1 MASRD
6 WHPSLAMLEHS
17 SRIGPKAV
25 FASCLLGLV
34 AAQAAQAQV
43 PAATAAP
50 PVISAPAP
58 MLTRGPDGHVTVRA
72 TRIAEPMSIDGRLD
86 EGAYRTV
93 PSITDFIQ
101 QEPSEGAPVT
111 EKTEAWILYDDTT
124 IYVACRCWD
133 ANPDRIVANDMRRD
147 SPNVNQHDSFG
158 VQFDP
163 FNDGR
168 GGFFFYTTPV
178 GGVRDAMTSDARANN
193 DWNTVWEWKASR
205 SGDGW
210 IAEIAIPFKSLR
222 YRPGP
227 NQTWGVQV
235 RRLIRSKNERVHLT
249 KLSAA
254 WGSGAWNHM
263 THAATLVG
271 IETPPAS
278 LNIEFKPYGIAR
290 LTTDRLSRPAVRNDF
305 DPDAGFDVKYG
316 VTKSLTFDFTYNTD
330 FAQVEADEA
339 QVNLTR
345 FALSLPEKRE
355 FFLEGGGI
363 FTFGTVTG
371 ASADD
376 APLIF
381 YSRRIG
387 LSDGRPLPVVGGGRL
402 TGKAGPWSVGAIN
415 IEVDDAA
422 DAGVEQTNFT
432 VLRLKRNILRRSSI
446 GGIYTRRSISTIA
459 PGANDVWGLDATLG
473 FFEHLN
479 VGGYVAQSRTADL
492 RGEDLNY
499 RGQFVYDGDRY
510 GLTLDRQVAGANFNP
525 EVGFMR
531 RQDFRSSVAL
541 GRFSPR
547 TRGNRVVRK
556 WIYEGGVTYIT
567 DNDNQLESRAVA
579 GEFRAELHT
588 SDAIAVRYERLHE
601 FLPEDFPLEGIA
613 IPSGGYSFGNAVIS
627 YTAGQ
632 QHRLSGT
639 GAFETGGFFG
649 GRRRTAEFTGRLEVT
664 PRLGIEPN
672 ISFNWIDVPQGSV
685 TTTVVGG
692 RATLSI
698 TPRMFV
704 AALGQ
709 YSSSST
715 SVLANVRFRWEY
727 QPGSE
732 LFLVYTEG
740 RSTFPSSGTELQ
752 SRGVVLKINRLFRF

>member
-1 MASRD
+1 MR
-6 WHPSLAMLEHS
+6 
-17 SRIGPKAV
+17 
-25 FASCLLGLV
+25 
-34 AAQAAQAQV
+34 
-43 PAATAAP
+43 
-50 PVISAPAP
+50 
-58 MLTRGPDGHVTVRA
+58 
-72 TRIAEPMSIDGRLD
+72 IDGRLD
-86 EGAYRTV
+86 EGAYRNV
-93 PSITDFIQ
+93 PSITDFVQ

-111 EKTEAWILYDDTT
+111 EKTEAWILFDDTN

-205 SGDGW
+205 SEQGW

-222 YRPGP
+222 YKPGRE
-227 NQTWGVQV
+227 QTWGVQV

-271 IETPPAS
+271 LETPPAS
-278 LNIEFKPYGIAR
+278 LNIELKPYGIAR
-290 LTTDRLSRPAVRNDF
+290 LTTDALSRPAVRNDF

-371 ASADD
+371 ARAED

-387 LSDGRPLPVVGGGRL
+387 LSGGRPLPVVGGGRL
-402 TGKAGPWSVGAIN
+402 TGKAGPWSIGAIN
-415 IEVDDAA
+415 IEVDDVKDVGA
-422 DAGVEQTNFT
+422 EQTNFT

-459 PGANDVWGLDATLG
+459 PGANDVWGVDATLG
-473 FFEHLN
+473 FFEHLD
-479 VGGYVAQSRTADL
+479 VGGYIAQSRTADL

-499 RGQFVYDGDRY
+499 RGQVVYDGDRY
-510 GLTLDRQVAGANFNP
+510 GLTIDRQVAGANFNP
-525 EVGFMR
+525 ELGFMR
-531 RQDFRSSVAL
+531 REDFRSSVAL

-556 WIYEGGVTYIT
+556 WISEAGVTYIT
-567 DNDNQLESRAVA
+567 DNDNQLESRAVT
-579 GEFRAELHT
+579 GEFRAELHN
-588 SDAIAVRYERLHE
+588 SDAFGLRYERLHE
-601 FLPEDFPLEGIA
+601 FLPENFPLEGIT
-613 IPSGGYSFGNAVIS
+613 IPAGAYGFGNAAIS

-639 GAFETGGFFG
+639 GTFAAGGFFG
-649 GRRRTAEFTGRLEVT
+649 GRRKTAEFTGRLEVT
-664 PRLGIEPN
+664 PRLGVEPT
-672 ISFNWIDVPQGSV
+672 ISLNWIDLPQGSV

-740 RSTFPSSGTELQ
+740 RSTFPSPGTELQ
-752 SRGVVLKINRLFRF
+752 SRGLVLKINRLFRF